1 MRKVIFTLALLFAM
15 SVAAVPAAACLPED
29 PGINFC

>member
-1 MRKVIFTLALLFAM
+1 MRKVIFAIALLFAM
-15 SVAAVPAAACLPED
+15 SVAASPALACIPED